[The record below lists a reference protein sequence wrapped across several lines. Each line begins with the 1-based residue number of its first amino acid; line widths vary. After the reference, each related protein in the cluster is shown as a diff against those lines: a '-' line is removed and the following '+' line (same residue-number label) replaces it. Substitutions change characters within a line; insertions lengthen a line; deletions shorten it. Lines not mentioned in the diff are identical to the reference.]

1 MALPATHIRFAEM
14 VAADLGVT
22 DRGAYFTGTL
32 YPDSRW
38 LTGLDRERT
47 HADQILDPAF
57 ASDAFSL
64 GWHIHCVCDRIQGTL
79 FDQLLDG
86 LEALD
91 GHARWVR
98 LAAAKVVQDR
108 HDAGCIDLK
117 SRLRLLTPPQ
127 APNGESADRLWA
139 YLQLV
144 RRAYCAATAPDWQ
157 LYASLWEA
165 VKLDRQVIGAI
176 KRQLADIQAD
186 GRLVQ
191 RIRDL
196 FDRMVDL
203 WHTDWARPQLASGRN
218 DG

>member
-14 VAADLGVT
+14 VAADLEVT
-22 DRGAYFTGTL
+22 DRGAYLTGTL

-64 GWHIHCVCDRIQGTL
+64 GWHIHCVCDRIQRTL

-86 LEALD
+86 LDALD
-91 GHARWVR
+91 GHDRWVR
-98 LAAAKVVQDR
+98 MAAVKVIQDR
-108 HDAGCIDLK
+108 HDAGRIDLK

-127 APNGESADRLWA
+127 PPNGESADRLWA

-144 RRAYCAATAPDWQ
+144 RRAYCGAAVPDWQ
-157 LYASLWEA
+157 MYASLWEA
-165 VKLDRQVIGAI
+165 VKLDRQVIAAI
-176 KRQLADIQAD
+176 KRQLADVQAD
-186 GRLVQ
+186 VRLVQ
-191 RIRDL
+191 RIRGL
-196 FDRMVDL
+196 FDRMVDY
-203 WHTDWARPQLASGRN
+203 WRTDWARPQLASGRV